1 MDLKCIFRASPKAWE
16 IGTTTTQLPQP
27 LVPVTQAEAGLVI
40 GLTEE
45 LVFIWAGKLG
55 QSVINLFNPSSQTW
69 SVIITGCP
77 HKFGFWY
84 QKIWFCRWCDDG
96 RRSRYTFCGLTAW
109 IYPHCYRR
117 QWARIS
123 RFISSKK
130 DIFWLFLGFYFSLPL
145 QKTNCNA
152 PLPAFCTVDFVKW

>member
-27 LVPVTQAEAGLVI
+27 LVPVTQVEAGLVI

-96 RRSRYTFCGLTAW
+96 RRSRYTFCWLTAW
-109 IYPHCYRR
+109 IYPHRYRR

-123 RFISSKK
+123 RFISSKN
-130 DIFWLFLGFYFSLPL
+130 FYYWMFLDLFYFLLKKSNQL
-145 QKTNCNA
+145 QRAITCI
-152 PLPAFCTVDFVKW
+152 CTVDL

>member
-77 HKFGFWY
+77 NKFGYDDTKKYGFAGGATMAGGRGTPFADLPPGSIHIATAGNGRGFPGLFQVRCFMNWIFVSFW
-84 QKIWFCRWCDDG
+84 I
-96 RRSRYTFCGLTAW
+96 L
-109 IYPHCYRR
+109 
-117 QWARIS
+117 
-123 RFISSKK
+123 
-130 DIFWLFLGFYFSLPL
+130 FYFL
-145 QKTNCNA
+145 
-152 PLPAFCTVDFVKW
+152 F